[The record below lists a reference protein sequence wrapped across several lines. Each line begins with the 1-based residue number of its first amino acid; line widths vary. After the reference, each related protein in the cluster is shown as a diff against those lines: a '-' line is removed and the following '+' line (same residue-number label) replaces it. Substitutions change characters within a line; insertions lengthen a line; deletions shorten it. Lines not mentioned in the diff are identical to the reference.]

1 MIWKTISIIS
11 LVLVF
16 ALVVTWLV
24 QGRQYF
30 TQDKE
35 QKIVKV
41 KDEIFG
47 TETEKI
53 EWIDNFRLGLLP
65 GSDESIPKMFVSVA
79 VPGSMLTAIALG
91 SFFMGRRAKKQ
102 LVTKQ

>member
-1 MIWKTISIIS
+1 MVWKTISIIS
-11 LVLVF
+11 MVLVF
-16 ALVVTWLV
+16 ALVVTWMV

-53 EWIDNFRLGLLP
+53 EWVDNFRLGLLP
-65 GSDESIPKMFVSVA
+65 GSDESIPKMFLSVV
-79 VPGSMLTAIALG
+79 VPGGLLTAVAFG
-91 SFFMGRRAKKQ
+91 SFFMGRRTKKQ
-102 LVTKQ
+102 LITKQ

>member
-1 MIWKTISIIS
+1 MWKSIFTISI
-11 LVLVF
+11 VLLI
-16 ALVVTWLV
+16 ALLTTWLIH
-24 QGRQYF
+24 GRQYF

-53 EWIDNFRLGLLP
+53 EWVDNFRLGLLP
-65 GSDESIPKMFVSVA
+65 GSDESIPKMFLSVA
-79 VPGSMLTAIALG
+79 VPGGILTAVAFG

-102 LVTKQ
+102 PVSKH